1 LEWIFGEENELPLC
15 NCANCGQSERLRSVY
30 RDKGDLQTD
39 IRDCI
44 HSYSIVGVAC
54 NIGSHSDKVP
64 TEITE

>member
-1 LEWIFGEENELPLC
+1 LC